1 MSLESMR
8 ANVEELAMPR
18 FTDGAEDA
26 LLVGGPGVGK
36 TRLAVA
42 IGVEAAK
49 AGREVRF
56 AGCARLVEGLE
67 DASPRGMPKDRL
79 RHHAHSRPL
88 VIDELGRLG
97 MDEQGA
103 DPMSRP
109 VSTRCE
115 RRPAT
120 ITANV
125 RHRRLGEGARGRG
138 DRGRHRGRGLPP
150 LHADKD
156 HGQAP
161 QARGPAGRQAEG
173 GAIEDGEGTVARP
186 SKMRLRP

>member
-1 MSLESMR
+1 MSRSWR
-8 ANVEELAMPR
+8 RRGSRTGRRTPCWW
-18 FTDGAEDA
+18 
-26 LLVGGPGVGK
+26 GGPGVGK

-97 MDEQGA
+97 MDGQGA

-125 RHRRLGEGARGRG
+125 GIGGWAKVLGDEATAGAIADGACHRCTPTKITGRPHRLE
-138 DRGRHRGRGLPP
+138 GLP
-150 LHADKD
+150 ADKRRE
-156 HGQAP
+156 GQ
-161 QARGPAGRQAEG
+161 
-173 GAIEDGEGTVARP
+173 
-186 SKMRLRP
+186 SKTAKVR

>member
-8 ANVEELAMPR
+8 ANVEELATPR

-67 DASPRGMPKDRL
+67 DASPRGMLRDRL

-125 RHRRLGEGARGRG
+125 GIGGRAKVLGDEATAGAIADGACHRCTPTKTTGRPHRLE
-138 DRGRHRGRGLPP
+138 GLP
-150 LHADKD
+150 ADKRRE
-156 HGQAP
+156 GQ
-161 QARGPAGRQAEG
+161 
-173 GAIEDGEGTVARP
+173 
-186 SKMRLRP
+186 SKTAKVR